1 MEDYDG
7 SLEILDLLKAMW
19 GLKDAPRAFSM
30 RLSRS
35 LQELGYQQ
43 GITDKQ
49 IWRKFTKQVKPV
61 DEDHCGFGSHLV
73 SLISTHIDDIK

>member
-7 SLEILDLLKAMW
+7 SVEIRDLLKAMW

-35 LQELGYQQ
+35 LKEIGYQQ

-49 IWRKFTKQVKPV
+49 IWRKFTKNVKPV
-61 DEDHCGFGSHLV
+61 NDDHC
-73 SLISTHIDDIK
+73 